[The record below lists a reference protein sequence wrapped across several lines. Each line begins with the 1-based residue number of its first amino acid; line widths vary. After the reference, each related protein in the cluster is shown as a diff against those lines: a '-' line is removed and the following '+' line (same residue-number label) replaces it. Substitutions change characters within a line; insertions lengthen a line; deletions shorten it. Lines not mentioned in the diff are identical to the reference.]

1 MEFIYEKIL
10 VPYKKTFITRKLAMD
25 PKLNRIHSHK
35 NFELNLII
43 SGSGRRIIGNHI
55 SSYTKGDLVLLG
67 PDIYHCWEV
76 QETEPNGEA
85 ECIVTHFYEN
95 IISSD
100 FFNIPELESVAILLK
115 DAGNGIFFK
124 GKKADKVAA
133 TLLKMTNLTGLEL
146 YIELLKVFN
155 LLLQI
160 DDREYLALP
169 STQPHSHEKDI
180 DQINKVYEYVFKNIH
195 EGIKLKEASALVCM
209 EPGSF
214 CRYFKKKTNQTF
226 MDYVKNVRIGI
237 AAKLLAESDKQITQI
252 CFECGYN
259 NLANFNHYFKDI
271 MNKTPSEY
279 RKDFKGVKSSP
290 VI

>member
-1 MEFIYEKIL
+1 MEFIYEKIN
-10 VPYKKTFITRKLAMD
+10 VPYKRTFITRKLIMD
-25 PKLNRIHSHK
+25 SKSNKIHSHK
-35 NFELNLII
+35 NFELNLIV
-43 SGSGRRIIGNHI
+43 SGSGRRIVGNHI

-67 PDIYHCWEV
+67 PNIYHCWEV
-76 QETEPNGEA
+76 QETEPGQEP
-85 ECIVTHFYEN
+85 ECVVTHFYEN

-100 FFNIPELESVAILLK
+100 FFNVPELESVATLLK

-133 TLLKMTNLTGLEL
+133 NLQKMTNLSGLEL

-169 STQPHSHEKDI
+169 SVQPNIHEKDT
-180 DQINKVYEYVFKNIH
+180 DQINKVYEYVFQNIH
-195 EGIKLKEASALVCM
+195 EGIKLKEASSLVCM

-237 AAKLLAESDKQITQI
+237 AAKLLAETDKQITQI

-271 MNKTPSEY
+271 MKKTPSEY
-279 RKDFKGVKSSP
+279 RKDFK
-290 VI
+290 